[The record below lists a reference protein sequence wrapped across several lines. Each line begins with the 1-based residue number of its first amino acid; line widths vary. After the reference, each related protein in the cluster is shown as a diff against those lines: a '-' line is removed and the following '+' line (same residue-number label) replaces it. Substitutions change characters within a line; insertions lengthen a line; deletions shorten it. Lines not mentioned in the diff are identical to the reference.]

1 MTVTRRVNAVAAF
14 MALSLGALVA
24 CGSSSDKFVETV
36 LPVTTTTAPAST
48 TTTATTT
55 TSIDGSGSTTTTST
69 TLALPTPMPS
79 PADAFSVEP
88 DVVLGTIEIPKIGVS
103 KTLRDG
109 VRLTTLDKGPGH
121 WPGSALPGQI
131 GNMVVAG
138 HRVTHDKPFRNLDKL
153 SVGDEVRITL
163 VDRSVVHYRVTST
176 EIVPNTALDIV
187 DQTTQA
193 TGTLFAC
200 HPPGSARQ
208 RIVVHLALAPS

>member
-1 MTVTRRVNAVAAF
+1 MSLTAAT
-14 MALSLGALVA
+14 A
-24 CGSSSDKFVETV
+24 CGSNSGKFVEMV
-36 LPVTTTTAPAST
+36 LPEPTTTTAPAATST
-48 TTTATTT
+48 SVDTPA
-55 TSIDGSGSTTTTST
+55 STTTTST
-69 TLALPTPMPS
+69 TVSLPAPTPS
-79 PADAFSVEP
+79 PNDPLAIEP
-88 DVVLGTIEIPKIGVS
+88 DVVIGTIEIPKIGVT

-153 SVGDEVRITL
+153 IPGDEVRIALTNGTT
-163 VDRSVVHYRVTST
+163 VRYRVTST

-187 DQTTQA
+187 TQTPAA

-208 RIVVHLALAPS
+208 RIVVHLALITA